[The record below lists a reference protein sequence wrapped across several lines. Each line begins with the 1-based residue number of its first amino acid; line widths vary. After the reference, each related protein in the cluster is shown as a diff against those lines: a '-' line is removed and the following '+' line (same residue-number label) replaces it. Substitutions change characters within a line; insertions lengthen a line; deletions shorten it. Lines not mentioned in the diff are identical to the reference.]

1 MLYVYYDNHQFTYY
15 NEKFSLNEIYRFL
28 KYKLFEED
36 IYVTK
41 DELLKFLDE
50 DYEEDRKFIH
60 FLKNDFVEPIMDIYT
75 FMTNNDLNFLLNEVF
90 EELWFSL
97 VNKKNILITPNLLN
111 FIYHPSNNKKKNFSV
126 LFHEQK
132 KNFLKFLDEKKID
145 YIELMYDD
153 ENLCEFEHII
163 KNIKK
168 SQIEESQIKKYIVLS
183 ITDFKKAL
191 VIKENDIRKY
201 FLKLEELFYSYSKY
215 IDEYNLKLKLN
226 ELEKSKSKEI
236 EKIKEELKENK
247 RINANIKNF
256 LNNVKDKNKTY
267 FIYIATSTYFANLNT
282 FKVGICSN
290 VSTFLTEYN
299 HKNKYSKNS
308 NYTFYYCYIEK
319 VYNNNEVEHIIS
331 DLLSD
336 FRDRENKDLHI
347 IHYTYLETLIK
358 LVIKNI
364 NEPYNFTNH
373 LIKNKLLNM
382 YSMKPFI
389 PPKILINDEDFK
401 NKNF

>member
-1 MLYVYYDNHQFTYY
+1 MLYVYYDNHQFTYH

-50 DYEEDRKFIH
+50 DYEEDRKFIN

-111 FIYHPSNNKKKNFSV
+111 FIYQSSHNKKKHFSV

-132 KNFLKFLDEKKID
+132 KNFLKCLDEKKID
-145 YIELMYDD
+145 YIELMHDD
-153 ENLCEFEHII
+153 ETLYEFEHII

-168 SQIEESQIKKYIVLS
+168 SEIEESQIKKYIVLS
-183 ITDFKKAL
+183 ITNFKKAL
-191 VIKENDIRKY
+191 VIKEDNIRKY
-201 FLKLEELFYSYSKY
+201 FLKLEELSYSYSKY
-215 IDEYNLKLKLN
+215 IDEYNLKLKIN
-226 ELEKSKSKEI
+226 ELEKSKNKEI

-290 VSTFLTEYN
+290 VSNFLTEYN
-299 HKNKYSKNS
+299 HKNEYSKNS
-308 NYTFYYCYIEK
+308 HYTFYYCYIEK

-382 YSMKPFI
+382 YSMKPLV